1 MWLGLTWVIANPLPR
16 RLRATLMQ
24 CLRTQKAGKRE
35 MLPPSCACSPLSW
48 WVKLLW
54 LQQICGIKWR
64 SRSTDKET
72 VPIPEKLLSLL
83 YLLTL
88 TQPNMKICSVNR
100 DVLLWLHTPLC
111 SSANPKG
118 NACQTLP
125 PLYRCATCAL
135 TLSCVGES
143 TSQHWDIA
151 LLFFVNSD
159 KQCQLRFV
167 TVPSKD
173 EHPNP
178 TDLNLNPFVNTE
190 HPFPA
195 LCS

>member
-1 MWLGLTWVIANPLPR
+1 MPLWCNAWEHR
-16 RLRATLMQ
+16 KLE
-24 CLRTQKAGKRE
+24 RE
-35 MLPPSCACSPLSW
+35 RCFLPPVLALRWADGWSYSDYSRFVELNGGVVALTK
-48 WVKLLW
+48 KLF
-54 LQQICGIKWR
+54 QFQKSS
-64 SRSTDKET
+64 SRSCTY
-72 VPIPEKLLSLL
+72 S
-83 YLLTL
+83 L